1 MVDKNIKLGEINV
14 PLTAGK
20 GSAGV
25 RVRFTYDIN
34 GLLQVEVTESATG
47 QRHELL
53 IEQNPGL
60 LDDAQIRERLAKLDA
75 LKIHPREQQQN
86 LALLTRAER
95 LYEEHVALRST
106 LQEWIAQ
113 FRSRLES
120 QDLALIEQDR
130 QRFATAMDDL
140 EIMA

>member
-1 MVDKNIKLGEINV
+1 MLFR
-14 PLTAGK
+14 
-20 GSAGV
+20 S
-25 RVRFTYDIN
+25 
-34 GLLQVEVTESATG
+34 

-60 LDDAQIRERLAKLDA
+60 LDDEQIRERLAKLDA